1 MATNCKQTEADVL
14 EFTAPAALAS
24 GEAVLIGAVFVVALG
39 AAASGAAF
47 RGKRTGVWTL
57 PKLGTDTPAA
67 GAKAYWDAANK
78 RTTTSASGN
87 TLIGA
92 YVASYASGTTSA
104 DVLLDGV
111 IR

>member
-14 EFTAPAALAS
+14 DLIAPAALAS
-24 GEAVLIGAVFVVALG
+24 GDAVLVGSLFVVALG
-39 AAASGAAF
+39 AAASGAPF
-47 RGKRTGVWTL
+47 RGKRTGIWKL
-57 PKLGTDTPAA
+57 PKLGTDTPTP
-67 GAKAYWDAANK
+67 GAKAYWDATNK

-92 YVASYASGTTSA
+92 YAAAYASGTTSA

>member
-1 MATNCKQTEADVL
+1 MATNFRQTEADVL
-14 EFTAPAALAS
+14 DLIAPATVAS
-24 GEAVLIGAVFVVALG
+24 GDGVLVGSFFVVALG
-39 AAASGAAF
+39 AAASGAPF
-47 RGKRTGVWTL
+47 RGKRTGVATL
-57 PKLGTDTPAA
+57 PKLNTDTPAQ

-78 RTTTSASGN
+78 RTTTTASGN

-92 YVASYASGTTSA
+92 FAAAYGSGTTSA